1 MMAKMANKGSTGRLF
16 RCAPKPPV
24 SFVSCQYLRVEFEM
38 NIRPFQPDDAEFCF
52 RLRSNAF
59 IKTFYGELTPEEVAA
74 AVNAYMPNDYIRM
87 AENMPFFIVEQNGT
101 SIGFFAL
108 KRKDSSTAE
117 LPLIYLNSD
126 SIGQGIGSS
135 CIDYIERWLSSN
147 WREVSTLIVD
157 TVIPKYNSGFY
168 MKVGFI
174 PGE

>member
-1 MMAKMANKGSTGRLF
+1 
-16 RCAPKPPV
+16 
-24 SFVSCQYLRVEFEM
+24 M
-38 NIRPFQPDDAEFCF
+38 NIRSFLPNDAEFCF
-52 RLRSNAF
+52 KVRSKAF
-59 IKTFYGELTPEEVAA
+59 IQRFYGELTPEEVSA

-87 AENMPFFIVEQNGT
+87 SENMPFFIVEQNGT

-108 KRKDSSTAE
+108 RRKDSSTAE
-117 LPLIYLNSD
+117 ILLMYINLD

-168 MKVGFI
+168 KKVGFI
-174 PGE
+174 PSEYTFCEFLGQRVKALRLVKELNN

>member
-1 MMAKMANKGSTGRLF
+1 MK
-16 RCAPKPPV
+16 
-24 SFVSCQYLRVEFEM
+24 
-38 NIRPFQPDDAEFCF
+38 IRPFQPDDAESCF

-59 IKTFYGELTPEEVAA
+59 IQKFCGELTPEEVAA
-74 AVNAYMPNDYIRM
+74 AVNAYMPNDYIQM

-117 LPLIYLNSD
+117 LPLIYLNLD
-126 SIGQGIGSS
+126 SIGQGIGSL

-168 MKVGFI
+168 KKAGFMPNEDTFCEFSGQRMKALRLIKKFKD
-174 PGE
+174 